1 MEEEK
6 RKGKGERFKKK
17 RKKVEMRTPPAEEQG
32 EKERKKKK
40 NATRRCKSEMKIQQ
54 RILLSE
60 EQCAERSSEAYETQ
74 TSVQWVRAENDNY
87 FIAKTHKNNIN
98 LSQWL

>member
-1 MEEEK
+1 
-6 RKGKGERFKKK
+6 
-17 RKKVEMRTPPAEEQG
+17 
-32 EKERKKKK
+32 
-40 NATRRCKSEMKIQQ
+40 MKIQQ